1 MIKTIAIS
9 ILFIVNSL
17 AVSINEPITITADY
31 EGVDDGIY
39 YFSEGE
45 DFNTYAF
52 KYIDDEASKKY
63 NLEDR
68 KLIGESFK
76 IVYTS
81 EKFLDDENEEYEELT
96 IMEITLIK

>member
-9 ILFIVNSL
+9 IFFIVNSIATTL
-17 AVSINEPITITADY
+17 NESVTITAVF

-52 KYIDDEASKKY
+52 KYIDDMAREKY

-68 KLIGESFK
+68 KLIGSSFK
-76 IVYTS
+76 VVYTS

-96 IMEITLIK
+96 IKEITLIK